1 VGVGEAGGVTE
12 VGRRVWVDW
21 GGDREVVVGL
31 SFGFTAEVGLSFGF
45 TTEVGLSFGFTTEV
59 GFPWFGFPG
68 VGQDSIVLVLVTVL
82 YSTLVV
88 VFVSKTVT
96 YEITGVGGV
105 VVKGGWLDPL
115 EPVPEGSTTRLGP
128 IETLEPREGLTAGRL
143 LELLGGGWTLLKSQA
158 TINKWVRDGLLDIA
172 YYGPSYKLSCAW
184 ATAAKKRVK
193 RVP

>member
-1 VGVGEAGGVTE
+1 LGAGVGEGLGEAGGVTE

-21 GGDREVVVGL
+21 SGDWEVVVGL
-31 SFGFTAEVGLSFGF
+31 SFGLTTEVGLSFGF
-45 TTEVGLSFGFTTEV
+45 TTEVGLSFGFTTEVGLSFGFTTGVGLSFGFTTEV

-68 VGQDSIVLVLVTVL
+68 VGQDSMVLVLVTVSVL
-82 YSTLVV
+82 
-88 VFVSKTVT
+88 KTVT

-115 EPVPEGSTTRLGP
+115 ESVPEGSTTRLGP
-128 IETLEPREGLTAGRL
+128 TETLEPREGLTVAGRL
-143 LELLGGGWTLLKSQA
+143 LELLGGGWTL
-158 TINKWVRDGLLDIA
+158 
-172 YYGPSYKLSCAW
+172 YGPSYIMLLCAW